1 MFFVFGVSISE
12 SGFLNFGFWI
22 LDCFLFLVTVVIVSG
37 AAALP
42 RGGVDLP
49 KREYVP
55 TKTTITTKVGLESF
69 FLILE
74 SGFLREFCILDLGFV
89 GYRIFYFG
97 ILAFAS

>member
-1 MFFVFGVSISE
+1 M
-12 SGFLNFGFWI
+12 NFGFWI

-69 FLILE
+69 FFDF
-74 SGFLREFCILDLGFV
+74 GV
-89 GYRIFYFG
+89 WIFEGVLHFRFG
-97 ILAFAS
+97 ICWI